1 MGMTKRKK
9 WQHSLWMTAAFAGA
23 FLLHV
28 PILHVPLHRTLLYG
42 LCVLLPQ
49 VVALIVQFMEV
60 RDRYAAAFRKPEE
73 GTFTASHTKSQPP
86 RRRAPIYT
94 HNSAA
99 AIKCS
104 GINPN
109 RAGPATAFA

>member
-1 MGMTKRKK
+1 MAQRKK
-9 WQHSLWMTAAFAGA
+9 WQHSLLLTAALVTVF
-23 FLLHV
+23 FLHAPALH
-28 PILHVPLHRTLLYG
+28 ITHYRALLYV

-49 VVALIVQFMEV
+49 IIALHWQLVEV
-60 RDRYAAAFRKPEE
+60 RDRYAALRKPEE
-73 GTFTASHTKSQPP
+73 GAFTVSHAKSRPP

-94 HNSAA
+94 RNSA

-109 RAGPATAFA
+109 RAGPAFPFA

>member
-1 MGMTKRKK
+1 MTKRKK
-9 WQHSLWMTAAFAGA
+9 WQHSLLLTAALVTVF
-23 FLLHV
+23 FLHAPALH
-28 PILHVPLHRTLLYG
+28 ISRYRALLYV

-60 RDRYAAAFRKPEE
+60 RDRYAAFRKPEE
-73 GTFTASHTKSQPP
+73 GAFTASHTKSRPP

-94 HNSAA
+94 RNIA

-104 GINPN
+104 GIHPN
-109 RAGPATAFA
+109 RAGPALAFM